1 MEPKKKLALTIDV
14 NPGYATDGMDAKE
27 IPADFPGTLDLMVE
41 KDEDGE
47 IGDGP
52 YLHPEYRKY
61 KNNNNEEFEYFM
73 MRLMERINPK
83 QNKFNARCDTDLIRE
98 IYTVSDEAYGL
109 LILFAQKEVW
119 DKQKVDKKNGIQ
131 GSALKKRKNNLLN
144 DGYGWNWDEINL
156 YGALMAEITTRRQES
171 VALEKHLMKVW
182 KDDKT
187 PQPKTTSKKKVKRK
201 IKRHSIV
208 TAGMQDWVDNE
219 D

>member
-1 MEPKKKLALTIDV
+1 M
-14 NPGYATDGMDAKE
+14 
-27 IPADFPGTLDLMVE
+27 
-41 KDEDGE
+41 
-47 IGDGP
+47 
-52 YLHPEYRKY
+52 
-61 KNNNNEEFEYFM
+61 
-73 MRLMERINPK
+73 
-83 QNKFNARCDTDLIRE
+83 
-98 IYTVSDEAYGL
+98 
-109 LILFAQKEVW
+109 
-119 DKQKVDKKNGIQ
+119 VDKNNGIQ

-144 DGYGWNWDEINL
+144 DGCGWNWDEINL

-187 PQPKTTSKKKVKRK
+187 PQPKTTSKKKGKRK